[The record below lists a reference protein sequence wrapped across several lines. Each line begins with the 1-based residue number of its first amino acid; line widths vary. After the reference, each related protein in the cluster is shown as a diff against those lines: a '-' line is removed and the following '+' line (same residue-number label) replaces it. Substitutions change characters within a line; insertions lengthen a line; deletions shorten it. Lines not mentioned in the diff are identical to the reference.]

1 MGRPDTKA
9 KKRGIRRLFTW
20 KKLLGTFFVVCLLG
34 MGGLYAVYVMVP
46 VPTANA
52 EATMQSNIYKYANGK
67 ILARTGEINREIVGL
82 EKIPLPVQRAFVA
95 AENKTFYK
103 DNGVDIKGTT
113 RAAWN
118 TLTGKGK
125 QGGST
130 ITQQYVKN
138 FYLSQD
144 QTATRKLKEMV
155 IAVKVDQQ
163 MSKSEILAGY
173 MNTSYYGRSA
183 YGIQAAARSYYG
195 TDASR
200 LTTAQG
206 AYLASLLQAPNQY
219 DWTSANAT
227 GRKLVEERWN
237 YVLDNMV
244 EEGWLPASERAGMKF
259 PVPRAPKPLPGM
271 EGQTGYIVEAANQEL
286 MRQGV
291 SEEDIKAGGWTI
303 TLTIDE
309 QKQKDLVA
317 AVDEQ
322 LEDKIDRKGDR
333 KAATV
338 QAGATSVDPKTGAVV
353 AMYGGIGATEHW
365 MSNATR
371 RDFQP
376 ASTFKPIV
384 LASAVD
390 NMATTQDGREIGLN
404 TVYDGTSKRKV
415 VGSEIPFAPENE
427 DNRSYGPVTV
437 QRATNSSINSVYA
450 QMIVDV
456 GPAKVKKTALAL
468 GMKDGQ
474 DFGTTPAMSLGTM
487 GASTL
492 DMAGAYA
499 TLDNHGKKVTPT
511 LVKAAEHRDRQ
522 VDTVKQTGEQ
532 VISREAADTVTK
544 AMMGVVRNG
553 SGFRAAGDYQ
563 AAGKTGTSENNR
575 SAWFVGYTPE
585 LVTAVALFGEDTS
598 GKIAQQVTLTNAI
611 NPGRANGGRVPAKIW
626 GAYTE
631 RALNGG
637 SDAEFDL
644 EVEGGSGGGGAEP
657 TGTSSSPTPSEEP
670 SEEPTET
677 PTTPPATTGT
687 IPPPPPTS
695 TATTPPM
702 PTQDTTTV
710 PPPPTEEPTREP
722 TNTATIQ
729 PPDIGLPGGGS
740 GGGSGGSGG
749 DEGGTS
755 TQQPR

>member
-1 MGRPDTKA
+1 MGRPDKGKA
-9 KKRGIRRLFTW
+9 KKRGLRRLFSW
-20 KKLLGTFFVVCLLG
+20 KKLLGTFFVCCLLA
-34 MGGLYAVYVMVP
+34 MGALYVVYLLVP
-46 VPTANA
+46 VPSANA

-67 ILARTGEINREIVGL
+67 ILARTGKMNREIVGL
-82 EKIPLPVQRAFVA
+82 EKIPEPVQKAFVA
-95 AENKTFYK
+95 AENKSFYK

-113 RAAWN
+113 RAAWS

-138 FYLSQD
+138 YYLSQD

-155 IAVKVDQQ
+155 IAIKVDQKE
-163 MSKSEILAGY
+163 SKSAILAGY

-195 TDASR
+195 VDATQ

-219 DWTSANAT
+219 DWATASTT

-244 EEGWLPASERAGMKF
+244 GEDWLSPSERAGMKF
-259 PVPRAPKPLPGM
+259 PVPQKPKPAPGM

-303 TLTIDE
+303 TLNIDE
-309 QKQKDLVA
+309 KKQKDLVK
-317 AVDEQ
+317 AVDRE
-322 LEDKIDRKGDR
+322 LEDKLDRKGD
-333 KAATV
+333 KKHATV

-353 AMYGGIGATEHW
+353 AMYGGVGATEHW

-371 RDFQP
+371 RDYQP

-384 LASAVD
+384 LASALD
-390 NMATTQDGREIGLN
+390 NRAVTQDGRKIDLA

-415 VGSEIPFAPENE
+415 VGSDIPFSPENE

-437 QRATNSSINSVYA
+437 QKATNSSINSAFA

-456 GPAKVKKTALAL
+456 GPDKTKRTALAL
-468 GMKDGQ
+468 GMKDGA
-474 DFGTTPAMSLGTM
+474 DFGETPAMSLGTM

-492 DMAGAYA
+492 DMAGVYA

-511 LVKAAEHRDRQ
+511 LVKAASHKDRK
-522 VDTVKQTGEQ
+522 VEPVKAIGEQ
-532 VISREAADTVTK
+532 VITRTAADTVTK
-544 AMMGVVRNG
+544 AMTGVVRTG
-553 SGFRAAGDYQ
+553 SGFRAAGDYE

-585 LVTAVALFGEDTS
+585 LVTAVGLFGEDTK
-598 GKIAQQVTLTNAI
+598 GNQVTLTDTI
-611 NPGRANGGRVPAKIW
+611 NPGRANGGRTPAQIW
-626 GAYTE
+626 GAYTTS
-631 RALNGG
+631 ALDGG
-637 SDAEFDL
+637 SDASFDL
-644 EVEGGSGGGGAEP
+644 DTDTAYPIEPDPEP
-657 TGTSSSPTPSEEP
+657 TRT
-670 SEEPTET
+670 TEA
-677 PTTPPATTGT
+677 P
-687 IPPPPPTS
+687 
-695 TATTPPM
+695 
-702 PTQDTTTV
+702 DE
-710 PPPPTEEPTREP
+710 PTEEPTTASPDPSDPP
-722 TNTATIQ
+722 TTPATTPPTPTRDPVTTPPTATEE
-729 PPDIGLPGGGS
+729 PPVTDEPSPPPSIEPPNPDTGQD
-740 GGGSGGSGG
+740 G
-749 DEGGTS
+749 DS
-755 TQQPR
+755 TGRPQG

>member
-1 MGRPDTKA
+1 MGRPDKSKA
-9 KKRGIRRLFTW
+9 KKRGIRRFFSW
-20 KKLLGTFFVVCLLG
+20 KKLLGTFFVFCLLA
-34 MGGLYAVYVMVP
+34 MGALYVVYLMVP

-82 EKIPLPVQRAFVA
+82 EKIPQPVQKAFVA
-95 AENKTFYK
+95 AENKSFYK

-113 RAAWN
+113 RAAWS
-118 TLTGKGK
+118 TLTGQGK

-155 IAVKVDQQ
+155 IAIKVDQET
-163 MSKSEILAGY
+163 SKGDILAGY

-195 TDASR
+195 VDATQ

-219 DWTSANAT
+219 DWTSASTT

-244 EEGWLPASERAGMKF
+244 DEDWLSPTERAGMKF
-259 PVPRAPKPLPGM
+259 PVPQKPKPAPGM

-303 TLTIDE
+303 TLNIDE
-309 QKQKDLVA
+309 KKQKDLVK
-317 AVDEQ
+317 AVDRQ
-322 LEDKIDRKGDR
+322 LEAKLDRKGD
-333 KAATV
+333 KKDATV

-353 AMYGGIGATEHW
+353 AMYGGVGATEHW

-371 RDFQP
+371 RDYQP

-384 LASAVD
+384 LAAALENGSE
-390 NMATTQDGREIGLN
+390 TQDGREIGLG
-404 TVYDGTSKRKV
+404 TIYDGTSQREV
-415 VGSEIPFAPENE
+415 VGTDIDFAPENE
-427 DNRSYGPVTV
+427 DDRSYGPVTV
-437 QRATNSSINSVYA
+437 QKATNSSINSVFA
-450 QMIVDV
+450 QMIVDA
-456 GPAKVKKTALAL
+456 GPGKTKKTALDL
-468 GMKDGQ
+468 GMKDGP
-474 DFGTTPAMSLGTM
+474 DFGETPAMSLGTM
-487 GASTL
+487 GASTM
-492 DMAGAYA
+492 DMAGVYA

-511 LVKAAEHRDRQ
+511 LVKAASHKDRK
-522 VDTVKQTGEQ
+522 VDAVDAIGSQ

-544 AMMGVVRNG
+544 AMQGVVQSG
-553 SGFRAAGDYQ
+553 SGFRAAGDYD

-585 LVTAVALFGEDTS
+585 LVTAVGLFGEDAK
-598 GKIAQQVTLTNAI
+598 GNQVTLTDTI
-611 NPGRANGGRVPAKIW
+611 NPGRANGGRTPAQIW
-626 GAYTE
+626 GDYTTG
-631 RALNGG
+631 ALDGG
-637 SDAEFDL
+637 SDARFDL
-644 EVEGGSGGGGAEP
+644 ETDSSTPYEP
-657 TGTSSSPTPSEEP
+657 DPDPTRT
-670 SEEPTET
+670 TET
-677 PTTPPATTGT
+677 PEE
-687 IPPPPPTS
+687 
-695 TATTPPM
+695 
-702 PTQDTTTV
+702 
-710 PPPPTEEPTREP
+710 PTEEPTTRSPDPTQPPTPTGTTPPEP
-722 TNTATIQ
+722 TQDPVTTPPEPTGDPTPPTT
-729 PPDIGLPGGGS
+729 PPDTGDPTTEPPVTDEPGPGPEPTAN
-740 GGGSGGSGG
+740 G
-749 DEGGTS
+749 DAVTGR
-755 TQQPR
+755 PVR